1 MRTRRRLQY
10 TRRLLTGVA
19 TFAPFGRQLG
29 CRRTGGS
36 DSARYCYS
44 VWLRHLRTASMNG
57 LRVPPES
64 VGELGPG
71 DSIATGVA
79 VLLSGSSY
87 YCAFDVVRYASAE
100 MNAAMT
106 EEVINLFLERHPIP
120 DDREFPLVHPK
131 LDSYEFPH
139 DILTDELLAESLAPA
154 RLDAVRSAV
163 RDVATGTG
171 SDRDG
176 VMLSYQPDWMAANDA
191 PARQLDFVFSQAV
204 LEHVDQVPE
213 THSALYGW
221 LRDGGIASHDIDLAS
236 HSFARDWNGH
246 WVYSDFEWRLI
257 RGRRPYAINRAS
269 CSDHIS
275 YLRSA
280 GFEILE
286 SQPDKAHSS
295 LRPNDLAPR
304 FASLSG
310 DDLETASLFV
320 QARKPPGREPP
331 ASRRQSGTV
340 APRAGLSD
348 AAPQKGFSI
357 ASLLLG
363 SSSSCAKSH
372 L

>member
-1 MRTRRRLQY
+1 M
-10 TRRLLTGVA
+10 A
-19 TFAPFGRQLG
+19 TFAPCGRELG
-29 CRRTGGS
+29 CRHTGGS

-71 DSIATGVA
+71 DSIGTGVA

-87 YCAFDVVRYASAE
+87 YCAFDVVRYAAAE
-100 MNAAMT
+100 LNAAMT
-106 EEVINLFLERHPIP
+106 EEVIKLFLEQHPIP
-120 DDREFPLVHPK
+120 DDGEFPLVHPK

-139 DILTDELLAESLAPA
+139 DILTDELLSESLAPA
-154 RLDAVRSAV
+154 RLNAVRGVV
-163 RDVATGTG
+163 RGLAT
-171 SDRDG
+171 SSSNEQDG
-176 VMLSYQPDWMAANDA
+176 VTLSYQPDWMASHSA

-213 THSALYGW
+213 THRALYDW
-221 LRDGGIASHDIDLAS
+221 LREGGIASHDIDLAS

-269 CSDHIS
+269 CSEHLS

-286 SQPDKAHSS
+286 SRPERAHSNF
-295 LRPNDLAPR
+295 RPDHLASP
-304 FASLSG
+304 FAGMSA
-310 DDLETASLFV
+310 DDLETASVFV
-320 QARKPPGREPP
+320 QARKP
-331 ASRRQSGTV
+331 RR
-340 APRAGLSD
+340 
-348 AAPQKGFSI
+348 
-357 ASLLLG
+357 
-363 SSSSCAKSH
+363 
-372 L
+372 